1 MDKQKKRAIVI
12 CIMAAMTALLTGCG
26 KKKIDVMENVTVN
39 FEGYNGYGTAK
50 LENEYSWE
58 NEAFEIAEIEAID
71 GLDTFAEAL
80 VIEGSVSYE
89 VIPKENLS
97 NGDEVTV
104 KAIINQDALAEYD
117 FELIADSELKF
128 TVENLNNIT
137 KIDPFDCIEVKY
149 EGVSSEGIATVIEA
163 NQKEYPMDY
172 NFTVEPSQG
181 LKNGDTVV
189 VGISGTNP
197 EQDAIDNGY
206 ELTCIEKEFQ
216 VDGLMHYAEKLSEIS
231 NDTIDQLKKQ
241 AEDIIES
248 DVAEKNS
255 RYSKWSSSIVYS
267 LKDKTFLGNYFLYA
281 KNLESAWQKNCCH
294 FIYKLDFEGK
304 ENFSCY
310 YVIGFYDI
318 IVLEDGTCSYDLDK
332 VEMRN
337 PIISRGMSAYN
348 GYEDLD
354 QLFNDCVTQNLA
366 EYTYES
372 TVNE

>member
-12 CIMAAMTALLTGCG
+12 CLMVAMTALLTGCG

-58 NEAFEIAEIEAID
+58 NEAFEIAEIEAIE

-97 NGDEVTV
+97 NGDEVTI

-181 LKNGDTVV
+181 LENGDTVV

-216 VDGLMHYAEKLSEIS
+216 VDGLMHYAKKLSEIS

-255 RYSKWSSSIVYS
+255 RYAKWSSSIVYT
-267 LKDKTFLGNYFLYA
+267 LKSKTFLGNYFLYA
-281 KNLESAWQKNCCH
+281 KNLESAWHKNCCY
-294 FIYKLDFEGK
+294 FVYKLDFEGK
-304 ENFSCY
+304 ESFSCY
-310 YVIGFYDI
+310 YVVGYYDI
-318 IVLEDGTCSYDLDK
+318 LILEDGTCSYDFDK
-332 VEMRN
+332 MEKRN
-337 PIISRGMSAYN
+337 PIISKGMASYN
-348 GYEDLD
+348 GYENLD
-354 QLFNDCVTQNLA
+354 QLFNDCVTQNLT

-372 TVNE
+372 TIND